1 MERTMPA
8 HVIALALLVASEAAF
23 GARQAILLAVL
34 LPLTGA
40 VLLLDG
46 RTSRGARIALAR
58 VKGGKEGAQLR

>member
-8 HVIALALLVASEAAF
+8 HAIALALLVACEAAF

-46 RTSRGARIALAR
+46 RTARGARLALER
-58 VKGGKEGAQLR
+58 TKGGKEGAQLR